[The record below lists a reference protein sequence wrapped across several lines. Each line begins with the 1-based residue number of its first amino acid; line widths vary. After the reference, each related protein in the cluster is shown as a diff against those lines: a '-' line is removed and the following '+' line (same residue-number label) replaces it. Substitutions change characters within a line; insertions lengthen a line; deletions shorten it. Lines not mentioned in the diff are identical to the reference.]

1 MLADTMGAGSHTGMI
16 VYAVVAAIVWLAY
29 VLAIV
34 LGERRRARMAH
45 DNPPKYSETSYDT
58 PLAPINPP
66 VERAESPGAQGYYS
80 GDHNGP
86 KNQ

>member
-1 MLADTMGAGSHTGMI
+1 MLADTMGMGSHTGMI

-45 DNPPKYSETSYDT
+45 DSPPKYSETLSDT

-66 VERAESPGAQGYYS
+66 AEIEGSQGAQGYY
-80 GDHNGP
+80 GGGHNGP